1 MLYQTPNPHGGDV
14 YGAPIALD
22 FSANTNPCGTPEGV
36 LRAIREALPRLR
48 QYPDPYC
55 RELVRA
61 IADFEGVPAAY
72 ILCGNGAAELIYA
85 YCEAARPARAAET
98 APTFSE
104 YALGLARAGGVMLRH
119 PLAQEQN
126 FLLDRSFLDFLR
138 RESPAAVFLC
148 NPNNPTGQLIAPGL
162 LAEILDFT
170 RQRGIRLFVDEC
182 FLDLAEGGESL
193 KPHLA
198 DNPQLLILKA
208 FTKSYG
214 MAGARLGY
222 CLCADGA
229 LLGRMSAA
237 VQPWNVSSLAQAAG
251 VAALREQEFLRRA
264 RDIIFTEKRWLA
276 ARLGELGLRV
286 CPSAANYL
294 LFQGPAGLDAALRE
308 KRIAIRDC
316 GNYHGLGPGWY
327 RVAVKLHEENEILI
341 SAMGEIIQGGRA

>member
-14 YGAPIALD
+14 YGESVALD

-55 RELVRA
+55 RDLVRA
-61 IADFEGVPAAY
+61 IGDFEGVPEQY

-85 YCEAARPARAAET
+85 YCEAARPGLAAET

-104 YALGLARAGGVMLRH
+104 YALGLARAGGTMLRH
-119 PLAQEQN
+119 PLDREQA
-126 FLLDRSFLDFLR
+126 FTLDRRFLDFLQQ
-138 RESPAAVFLC
+138 EKPEAVFLC
-148 NPNNPTGQLIAPGL
+148 NPNNPTGQVIAPGL
-162 LAEILDFT
+162 LEEILDHT
-170 RQRGIRLFVDEC
+170 RQRGMRLFVDEC
-182 FLDLAEGGESL
+182 FLDLSERGESL
-193 KPHLA
+193 KQHLE

-222 CLCADGA
+222 CLSADGA
-229 LLGRMSAA
+229 LLGRMAAA

-251 VAALREQEFLRRA
+251 VAALKEQAFLQRA
-264 RDIIFTEKRWLA
+264 RDIIFTEKTWLA
-276 ARLGELGLRV
+276 ARLEELGLWV

-294 LFQGPAGLDAALRE
+294 LFQGPEGLHTALRE

-327 RVAVKLHEENEILI
+327 RVAVRLHEENEALI
-341 SAMGEIIQGGRA
+341 SAMREIMQGGQD